1 MVTRFGKFAFAMAV
15 TAISQSGWGTP
26 AMAQTSRTPG
36 LGGYGAGVSMGGM
49 GTGGVIIPYG
59 GLFAGFMPAR
69 MGGGASLAFTSRQS
83 AAIAPSLR
91 PLTLSSMTGGMKNGS
106 SRLLGTG
113 LGLEPISPSA
123 MGGLSGGMR
132 SGVSPPSFAYPFYR
146 PPPFFPTTTTTAG
159 MSAM

>member
-15 TAISQSGWGTP
+15 VATGQTGWGAP
-26 AMAQTSRTPG
+26 AMAQGPRAPG
-36 LGGYGAGVSMGGM
+36 LGGYGAGVSMGGI

-59 GLFAGFMPAR
+59 GQFAGFMPAR
-69 MGGGASLAFTSRQS
+69 MGGGASLSFTSRQS
-83 AAIAPSLR
+83 SAIAPARR
-91 PLTLSSMTGGMKNGS
+91 PLTLSSMTGGMKDGS
-106 SRLLGTG
+106 SRLLGAG
-113 LGLEPISPSA
+113 LGLEPIPPSA